1 MASKQVCFSCC
12 THFWRILFMIVNT
25 VFALIGL
32 GLTGLGIYLL
42 ASGNDLQFITGNQYA
57 NGGALILIAGLITFI
72 IALVGLIGAAGM
84 WSCVIAFY
92 IVFMTLVVILEIVAG
107 VLGFVYQMELGEI
120 VAVRV
125 TSAFDTFNAEDN
137 DVTALVNFMQG
148 EFQCCGYDSYEDW
161 LDTPYL
167 NNTQLFPDSCNCTNA
182 STVDCIS
189 VPEVPN
195 QMIYDRNCSAGV
207 RSFLEENLIVIGA
220 VGITFG
226 VLELFGLGI
235 SIALC
240 ACFCYIK
247 KHEDDYNFNKAV

>member
-1 MASKQVCFSCC
+1 
-12 THFWRILFMIVNT
+12 
-25 VFALIGL
+25 
-32 GLTGLGIYLL
+32 
-42 ASGNDLQFITGNQYA
+42 
-57 NGGALILIAGLITFI
+57 
-72 IALVGLIGAAGM
+72 
-84 WSCVIAFY
+84 
-92 IVFMTLVVILEIVAG
+92 MTLVVILEIVAG
-107 VLGFVYQMELGEI
+107 VLGFVYQMELVSHCSHCSILQCHDGVLVVQGEI

-148 EFQCCGYDSYEDW
+148 EVNTLYRMANHFAMHSTSPFTRPAYTMGFCVLMAVASRWSITCIYGYVLGINNNVLVFVQFQCCGYDSYEDW

-226 VLELFGLGI
+226 VLEVYPSCFKHNPTY
-235 SIALC
+235 SLC
-240 ACFCYIK
+240 VTR
-247 KHEDDYNFNKAV
+247 H